1 MNFCI
6 VGKVRALR
14 TNLALNTA
22 ACFQIQ
28 QLITCS
34 YFNTKIIDC
43 KFELSTTTA
52 KGRVYSYIKYPD
64 SALWDKTNTKKKIL
78 DVLLS

>member
-14 TNLALNTA
+14 TNLALDTA

-28 QLITCS
+28 QLIICS

-43 KFELSTTTA
+43 KFELS
-52 KGRVYSYIKYPD
+52 IKYPD
-64 SALWDKTNTKKKIL
+64 SALWNKTNTKKKL
-78 DVLLS
+78 

>member
-14 TNLALNTA
+14 TNLALDTA

-28 QLITCS
+28 QLIICS

-52 KGRVYSYIKYPD
+52 KRRLYIKYPD
-64 SALWDKTNTKKKIL
+64 SALWNKTNIKKKL
-78 DVLLS
+78 